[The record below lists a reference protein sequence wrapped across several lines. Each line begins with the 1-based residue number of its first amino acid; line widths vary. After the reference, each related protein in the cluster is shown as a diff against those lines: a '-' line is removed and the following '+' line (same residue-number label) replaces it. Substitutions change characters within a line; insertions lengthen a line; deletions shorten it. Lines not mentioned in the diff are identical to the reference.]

1 MFQIKQWHPNSPEI
15 KIKPNGS
22 VNQSINQPINQSKWT
37 TPIPKAPP
45 LRTSSQKP
53 RGKWRSIN
61 VTKHRNEKK
70 RERETQSH
78 KCHHHYD
85 RSNYIPPQRTNEH
98 ALHGHRV
105 IVAEWHCFFRETCLP
120 TRVQI
125 ILGAGGLFV
134 PAPLAETARAQT
146 RQTTRQTVLAAIE
159 FAAMISDLS
168 MPEER
173 ERGQKLAR
181 PAPPPI
187 DRSG

>member
-1 MFQIKQWHPNSPEI
+1 MDHSN
-15 KIKPNGS
+15 
-22 VNQSINQPINQSKWT
+22 
-37 TPIPKAPP
+37 PK
-45 LRTSSQKP
+45 TSAVENP
-53 RGKWRSIN
+53 
-61 VTKHRNEKK
+61 VTKTKEEMTFDQCDQTSERKK

-105 IVAEWHCFFRETCLP
+105 IVSEWHCFFREACLP

-173 ERGQKLAR
+173 ERERGQKLAR

>member
-1 MFQIKQWHPNSPEI
+1 MDHSN
-15 KIKPNGS
+15 
-22 VNQSINQPINQSKWT
+22 
-37 TPIPKAPP
+37 PK
-45 LRTSSQKP
+45 SSAVENP
-53 RGKWRSIN
+53 
-61 VTKHRNEKK
+61 VTKTKGEMTFDQCDQTSERKK

-105 IVAEWHCFFRETCLP
+105 IVSEWHCFFREACLP

-134 PAPLAETARAQT
+134 PAPLAERAWAQT

-168 MPEER
+168 MPEEG
-173 ERGQKLAR
+173 ERGGRSWQDR
-181 PAPPPI
+181 PHLPSIAAG
-187 DRSG
+187 RSPLP